1 MAGRKSHKL
10 TPTRYKVARSDAS
23 VGSIERTLERL
34 SGLPRG
40 SVHLRLPSNRKAR
53 SDKTIASLL
62 RDWGW

>member
-1 MAGRKSHKL
+1 MGRKKSRKL

-34 SGLPRG
+34 SGLPQG
-40 SVHLRLPSNRKAR
+40 SVHLRLPSRKKAR